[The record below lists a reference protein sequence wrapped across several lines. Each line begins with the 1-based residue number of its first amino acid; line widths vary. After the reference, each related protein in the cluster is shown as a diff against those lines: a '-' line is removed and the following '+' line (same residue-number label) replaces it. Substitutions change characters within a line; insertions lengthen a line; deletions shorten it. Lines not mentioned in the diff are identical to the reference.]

1 MDSQEPMS
9 TCDKENHLMGKSYQL
24 HTKFM
29 LHINH
34 TTERTLSATVIY
46 LLSVLTLALELW
58 L

>member
-1 MDSQEPMS
+1 MN